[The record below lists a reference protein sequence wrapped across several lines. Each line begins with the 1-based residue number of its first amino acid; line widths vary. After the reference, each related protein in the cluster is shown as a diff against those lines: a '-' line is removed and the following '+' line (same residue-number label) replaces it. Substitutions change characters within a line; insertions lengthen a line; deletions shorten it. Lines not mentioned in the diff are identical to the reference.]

1 MNIQERKENKEMRK
15 RRESEKEK
23 EITRETAVN
32 IKATIIKFQGEN
44 SGETF

>member
-1 MNIQERKENKEMRK
+1 MRK
-15 RRESEKEK
+15 KK